1 MECEE
6 ENFYKLI
13 AFLVDVCP
21 KVVCNYFKRNI
32 LCGDT
37 FASYLKRKKHILF
50 HLNCNKKCCECVSEV
65 LQQKHISNNHFKSLF
80 DEDKNKRVHRGK
92 NCICIYVAKK
102 NINPYVVLDISLANC
117 MLKNCEKVD
126 NEIDHWLT
134 TLINTR
140 NKIVHSTD
148 TKSINELDF
157 NYYWKNIEGAVFGLA
172 KAIDDEYEQTVV
184 ANVEYLRRRQMLSD
198 DKLKECQLLHDWWR
212 DKCCDFEKTLDES
225 RSQLTTVCETTKA
238 INENECRHHSE
249 INEKI
254 DSLGSKIDILTEMQS
269 RSNTD
274 FSHKDSSTDDTQ
286 SLTEYVEKK
295 TTKPVFVKNEW
306 NDDVKI
312 FWLRNRCR
320 IRELKGLIQ
329 IEIGIHPDNQEL
341 VFEGTNLTDDRTI
354 SYYGIS
360 HKIVNLKQKEQQ
372 TIPLLPNVIQE
383 LARGNQTEELVGLK
397 FIYVRTKKNKFIEID
412 IKNCMTIFD
421 IKELI
426 FEKEGIPY
434 YKQVLYNGTVIL
446 DDGQLIKNCGIKEGQ
461 SLVMFYYLRY
471 PGPVT
476 QSQLCSK
483 EQAIERN
490 KRKSSDQMTSGM
502 NAEGSKIAKN
512 S

>member
-1 MECEE
+1 
-6 ENFYKLI
+6 
-13 AFLVDVCP
+13 
-21 KVVCNYFKRNI
+21 
-32 LCGDT
+32 
-37 FASYLKRKKHILF
+37 
-50 HLNCNKKCCECVSEV
+50 
-65 LQQKHISNNHFKSLF
+65 
-80 DEDKNKRVHRGK
+80 
-92 NCICIYVAKK
+92 
-102 NINPYVVLDISLANC
+102 
-117 MLKNCEKVD
+117 
-126 NEIDHWLT
+126 
-134 TLINTR
+134 
-140 NKIVHSTD
+140 
-148 TKSINELDF
+148 
-157 NYYWKNIEGAVFGLA
+157 
-172 KAIDDEYEQTVV
+172 
-184 ANVEYLRRRQMLSD
+184 MLSD

-286 SLTEYVEKK
+286 SLTEYDKKNIKVVMNIEANQSLSEADVERKFLSPLKSLLSSIDSNVNIKSYSTLPSTTVGQKTSSTGHSFHPSDLLPSSSGSPHSLKPLFIRSSGDSTLSDIRTIEVEKK